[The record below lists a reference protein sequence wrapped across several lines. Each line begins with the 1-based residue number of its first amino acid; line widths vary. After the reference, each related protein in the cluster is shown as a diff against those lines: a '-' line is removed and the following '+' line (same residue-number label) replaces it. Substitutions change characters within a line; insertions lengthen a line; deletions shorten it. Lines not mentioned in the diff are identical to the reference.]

1 MEKLILSSA
10 ADVRDYLTRSLDLDR
25 HTVTFHIAEPGP
37 EFGSGMI
44 DSWENIDMS
53 EAFSLI
59 CEKQYDSYNIVVE
72 SVITYQIGSGESD
85 SATWKELKAIE
96 AAYLAAPEAFDAYI
110 AEDAEVLFTLLDK
123 EVENPAYEPDE
134 DDEDE

>member
-1 MEKLILSSA
+1 MDNLQFSSA
-10 ADVRDYLTRSLDLDR
+10 ADIRDYLTSMLGLDH

-44 DSWENIDMS
+44 DAWENIDES

-59 CEKQYDSYNIVVE
+59 CEAQEDSCSVTVD

-85 SATWKELKAIE
+85 SATWDELKTIE
-96 AAYLAAPEAFDAYI
+96 SVYRAAPDLFDQYI
-110 AEDAEVLFTLLDK
+110 YEDADVLFTLLAG
-123 EVENPAYEPDE
+123 EMENPVHETE
-134 DDEDE
+134 EE